1 MGENMDFCWENEDRA
16 SGWEYWYSAGMK
28 GFNSERVK
36 KQKESAQWD
45 WDRPSQEERRLL
57 KEMRLKKKAMLREI
71 KVGVEWVCNEL
82 GCHSNTYF
90 VKTPFSKLYC
100 SECLAELKS
109 NRILP
114 VDEKKIGYW
123 ILEEA

>member
-1 MGENMDFCWENEDRA
+1 MEEDRDFGWEDEDRA
-16 SGWEYWYSAGMK
+16 PGWEYWYSAGIK

-36 KQKESAQWD
+36 KQKESARLD
-45 WDRPSQEERRLL
+45 WDRPSLEERRI
-57 KEMRLKKKAMLREI
+57 LKKLRRKKKLMLKEI
-71 KVGVEWVCNEL
+71 KVGVKWVCKEL
-82 GCHSNTYF
+82 GCDAIYF

-100 SECLAELKS
+100 SACLAELKS

-114 VDEKKIGYW
+114 VDEKKLGYW